1 MLKQCEQEHLHD
13 RRDVIR
19 RSAPPADLSLLVEAF
34 AARSAEVP
42 RSFFPVFPT
51 ARAEVIFHFADP
63 FLVADR
69 ELGPVRPL
77 PGAVLLGPRSARYW
91 QSAGPRI
98 DWFLVQLT
106 PLGCRR
112 LLGVRFADSWHREFA
127 LTDFWGSTA
136 TALHSRLQEAGS
148 FNERMAVASAALR
161 ALCRGGAVGDAAVSE
176 AGRLARAGRMR
187 SVDQLAA
194 RLDVGPRR
202 LRQRFAEEYG
212 ISPKQFLRLMR
223 FGRQL
228 VSRHPL
234 AARLHPPVDEP
245 EYADDSHAIREFR
258 RFTGMTPGAY
268 TQLKSGGDQLI
279 FTGRQTLLDD

>member
-1 MLKQCEQEHLHD
+1 MQKKQQRQPLHD
-13 RRDVIR
+13 TRDVLS
-19 RSAPPADLSLLVEAF
+19 RSPPPADLEPLVEAF

-42 RSFFPVFPT
+42 RVFFPVFPT

-63 FLVADR
+63 FRVAD
-69 ELGPVRPL
+69 EEEGPMRPL
-77 PGAVLLGPRSARYW
+77 PRAVLLGPRSARYW

-112 LLGVRFADSWHREFA
+112 LLDVCFAEIWDRELA
-127 LTDFWGSTA
+127 LTDFWGSAA
-136 TALHSRLQEAGS
+136 TELHARLQEAGS
-148 FNERMAVASAALR
+148 FTGRMAVASEALR
-161 ALCRGGAVGDAAVSE
+161 ALCRRGASGDAAVSE
-176 AGRLARAGRMR
+176 AGRLARAGRVR
-187 SVDQLAA
+187 SIEQLAD

-202 LRQRFAEEYG
+202 LRQRFAAEYG
-212 ISPKQFLRLMR
+212 MSPKRFLRLMR

-234 AARLHPPVDEP
+234 LAAIQPNVDEP

-258 RFTGMTPGAY
+258 SFTGMPPSAY
-268 TQLKSGGDQLI
+268 THLKSAGDQLV
-279 FTGRQTLLDD
+279 FTGRQLILT